1 MSSFKS
7 KEDNNES
14 LGALVSIVNLQI
26 MDSNPS
32 NPGAVKFVVTTAE
45 KTPVKD
51 YIVLQVIEFPWI
63 NLVWGGTILMVLGF
77 SLSVSNRIS
86 QYRKLM
92 NA

>member
-1 MSSFKS
+1 
-7 KEDNNES
+7 
-14 LGALVSIVNLQI
+14 

>member
-77 SLSVSNRIS
+77 SLSVNNRIS